1 MSDHLGGV
9 RVADSTPYPWPYDGD
24 LAGSGTAVLVIQPAA
39 PWPGE
44 VDKSVLA
51 AAAQVATA
59 VEAAGGQVISLQTA
73 PPPSHSLGVAKGTGE
88 PEQGLPVGT
97 LRFTS
102 AGIDGFYGSGL
113 EAHLRSTGLQRL
125 VLVGLGAETS
135 VHSTMRTA
143 NDMGYECLFVR
154 DACQSYAPDMADNT
168 VSMIEMSGG
177 IFGAV
182 GTASAVAAA
191 MNGRTQP

>member
-1 MSDHLGGV
+1 MSANLGGV
-9 RVADSTPYPWPYDGD
+9 RVADSTPYPWPFDGD
-24 LAGSGTAVLVIQPAA
+24 LAGSGTAVLVIQPAS

-44 VDKSVLA
+44 VDRSVLA
-51 AAAQVATA
+51 AAAEVATA
-59 VEAAGGQVISLQTA
+59 VEAVGGQVISLQTA
-73 PPPSHSLGVAKGTGE
+73 PPPSHSSGE
-88 PEQGLPVGT
+88 PDTGLPVGT

-102 AGIDGFYGSGL
+102 VGIDGFYGSGL

-154 DACQSYAPDMADNT
+154 DACQSYAPELADNT

-182 GTASAVAAA
+182 GTASAVVAA